1 MRRDQGQCTSTSIRW
16 HQSVGHAVNVMV
28 DTGTGREA
36 ESAVLDRLAGP
47 ARGARVM
54 IMTTR
59 RPEAGEQVHSPMRL
73 GMLDHRKIHLP
84 CGKDGP

>member
-1 MRRDQGQCTSTSIRW
+1 MASIR

-28 DTGTGREA
+28 DTGTGRDAETAEA
-36 ESAVLDRLAGP
+36 AVLDRLTGP

-54 IMTTR
+54 TMTTR

-73 GMLDHRKIHLP
+73 RMLDQRKIHLP
-84 CGKDGP
+84 SRWKQRT